1 MRSRAC
7 TTRYPARR
15 CASSRSLGR
24 AGLDSVRAFARREI
38 DSGRPLDSLVNNA
51 GVMATAKRMST
62 IDGFELQFGTNVLGH
77 LALPALLLPTLD
89 AAAIRDERPRIVT
102 VASIAHK
109 SGRIGFEDLQS
120 QHGYWPMVAYRQSK
134 LAILMIAFELARR
147 LHAMGSR
154 VMSVAAYPGVASTN
168 LFRGEHFV
176 AGPLAQIFLNG
187 FIGSFLNSDADG
199 ALPTLYAATAPAV
212 ADGGYYGPLGVLDMQ
227 ERPWARRRSR
237 PRRATRRTHGGS
249 GRHARR

>member
-1 MRSRAC
+1 MASTDIASQHGKRAIITGTNSGIGYYTAATLARHGADVVLACRSERRGADAV
-7 TTRYPARR
+7 ARLDNEIPDAQVR
-15 CASSRSLGR
+15 FEPLAR

-51 GVMATAKRMST
+51 GVMAPAKRIST

-77 LALPALLLPTLD
+77 FALTALLLPTLD

-120 QHGYWPMVAYRQSK
+120 QHGYRPIVEYRQSK
-134 LAILMIAFELARR
+134 LAILMIAFELARG

-154 VMSVAAYPGVASTN
+154 VMSVA
-168 LFRGEHFV
+168 
-176 AGPLAQIFLNG
+176 
-187 FIGSFLNSDADG
+187 
-199 ALPTLYAATAPAV
+199 
-212 ADGGYYGPLGVLDMQ
+212 
-227 ERPWARRRSR
+227 
-237 PRRATRRTHGGS
+237 
-249 GRHARR
+249 